1 MHQAKRFV
9 EGMGTFDSKVDLLS
23 KLDDTRDMGVQRI
36 RDVLSFV
43 NSTND
48 VEVLLIPMLQHVMN
62 DETARPLFRPLR
74 DKILMAIFSVPG
86 LMDALVRHEIASQI
100 RTVSAHALSSFLL
113 AIVKTFV
120 EARMSV
126 PVLELARSLR
136 KRGDVNNDTVPLC
149 AMLLAD
155 EEPRVNPDVRAN
167 APYDGTVACWVTDTI
182 PPGGRHDNDHRNFR
196 NIRIV
201 PTVDELRCPTDSWL
215 PLATGENQVI
225 KNTGIRLLDR
235 NFRLLRED
243 AVHTMKTNIAE
254 QQKPWRNA
262 RVVGLNVNGRGA
274 QGNLSFVVQCDPRT
288 GGNPDWKR
296 SRTLMHGTVVA
307 FCRDGV
313 PTRLGT
319 ITLREDESKNEW
331 LNAPGGPKIGV
342 SFDCELDFDKSVD
355 EMLRNSAINERVCE
369 LTTRLGSKDL
379 ESAQQLRNERKSAI
393 NQLVAYD
400 LVEASKSF
408 FTYQPILRTLQSME
422 DVPLSTELVDLESSV
437 EGRPTYL
444 PERIALPK
452 GANFGGYVYDL
463 DLWSPTDVTE
473 KTSLDLSQAKALHH
487 ALTHQALER

>member
-1 MHQAKRFV
+1 
-9 EGMGTFDSKVDLLS
+9 
-23 KLDDTRDMGVQRI
+23 
-36 RDVLSFV
+36 
-43 NSTND
+43 
-48 VEVLLIPMLQHVMN
+48 
-62 DETARPLFRPLR
+62 
-74 DKILMAIFSVPG
+74 
-86 LMDALVRHEIASQI
+86 
-100 RTVSAHALSSFLL
+100 LSSFLL

-120 EARMSV
+120 EARVSV
-126 PVLELARSLR
+126 PVLELARALR
-136 KRGDVNNDTVPLC
+136 KRGDVNKEAIPLC

-155 EEPRVNPDVRAN
+155 EEPPVNPDVKTATPSN
-167 APYDGTVACWVTDTI
+167 STAACWVTDII

-225 KNTGIRLLDR
+225 ENAGIRLLDKH
-235 NFRLLRED
+235 FRLLRED

-262 RVVGLNVNGRGA
+262 RIVGLNVKGRGA
-274 QGNLSFVVQCDPRT
+274 QGNLSFVVQCDPRP
-288 GGNPDWKR
+288 GGNPDWRR
-296 SRTLMHGTVVA
+296 SRALMQGTVVA

-319 ITLREDESKNEW
+319 ITLREHESKGEW

-342 SFDCELDFDKSVD
+342 SFDCELDFDESVD

-379 ESAQQLRNERKSAI
+379 DSAQQVRSQLKSAVTR
-393 NQLVAYD
+393 LVTYD
-400 LVEASKSF
+400 LIEASKSF

-422 DVPLSTELVDLESSV
+422 GVPMSEELVDLDSAV

-444 PERIALPK
+444 PEKIVLPQ
-452 GANFGGYVYDL
+452 GADFGGYVYDF
-463 DLWSPTDVTE
+463 DSWSPTDVTE

-487 ALTHQALER
+487 ALTSRVSLIQGPPGTGKVRFMRDGQYHARVLSSHFL